1 MEWNGV
7 VDYWSGLLDWTRLL
21 KCHAHKYAMCSLNQS
36 QSTTLPPRLCL
47 TMEGLENYVRVYML
61 YIDYVKVYWKR
72 ETVV

>member
-47 TMEGLENYVRVYML
+47 TIDNGGTGKLCASL
-61 YIDYVKVYWKR
+61 YIYVVYR
-72 ETVV
+72 LC